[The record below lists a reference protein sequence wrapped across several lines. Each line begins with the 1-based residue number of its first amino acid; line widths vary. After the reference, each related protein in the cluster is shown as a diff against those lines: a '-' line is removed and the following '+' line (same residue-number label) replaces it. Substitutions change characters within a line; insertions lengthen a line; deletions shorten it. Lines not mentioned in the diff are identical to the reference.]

1 MYKYSREHLMMS
13 HQADSK
19 DFEIYYFPG
28 DAFLY
33 SPTPGV
39 GLFYLNRVDSLL
51 QPDPKTFS
59 TLHNDKQSI

>member
-1 MYKYSREHLMMS
+1 MMAY
-13 HQADSK
+13 QADSN

-28 DAFLY
+28 KAFLY

-51 QPDPKTFS
+51 QPYPKTFS